1 MHHHTGSGG
10 QEPRDADDHPA
21 EEATTEHPVPT
32 CGARA
37 APATDA
43 NDGGPAGRH
52 AYSTALKRTVI
63 TAWDDSITDW
73 AAAMTYY
80 TFLALFPVL
89 LVIVS
94 VFGLSQ
100 PAAMPGLIEH
110 VTALVPAQSRDLIR
124 SALQAMIRQRSD
136 AWLLTGFGTAA
147 ALWSGSSYL
156 SVFRRAIY
164 AIHHT
169 DSRRPVWRTAPRILI
184 SAAIVVSLLV
194 ASALALVLTGTLTA
208 KLGRLLRIGSAP
220 LTVWDALRWP
230 VLLTLAITLVLVLYR
245 SGPSWT
251 RPIPLMAP
259 GGILAVALSLASSA
273 GFALYASHAATYGR
287 LYGSLAGLAV
297 FLIWIWLS
305 NLALVIGAQFN
316 AELAKI
322 RAQRAPH
329 RSNAGTR

>member
-1 MHHHTGSGG
+1 MHHTGSGG
-10 QEPRDADDHPA
+10 QEPRDANDHSA
-21 EEATTEHPVPT
+21 EEATAEHPVPT
-32 CGARA
+32 GDARA

-43 NDGGPAGRH
+43 DDGGPAGRH
-52 AYSTALKRTVI
+52 TYSMALKRTVI

-100 PAAMPGLIEH
+100 PGATPGLIEH

-194 ASALALVLTGTLTA
+194 ASALALVLTGTLAA
-208 KLGRLLRIGSAP
+208 KLGRMLRIGSAP

-305 NLALVIGAQFN
+305 NLALVIGVQFN

-322 RAQRAPH
+322 PAQRAPH